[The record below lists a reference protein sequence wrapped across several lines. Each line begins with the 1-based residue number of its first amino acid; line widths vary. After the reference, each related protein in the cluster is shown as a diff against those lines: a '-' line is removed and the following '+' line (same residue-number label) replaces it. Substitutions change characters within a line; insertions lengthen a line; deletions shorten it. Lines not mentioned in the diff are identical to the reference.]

1 MSLRSMFLGV
11 LRLRVAAVCV
21 LAVAGGAIW
30 HSATSQARRT
40 VAHAAFAQNCPEHFP
55 ATRNRK
61 NPLALPKAPGSDPL
75 HGAKFFVPGPFEGNA
90 ARSIAQ
96 LVGLNPDGLSNTESW
111 ATFHQSLVSGR
122 LHSRLAHN
130 PGLARTVSLLSK
142 IASQP
147 QSQRISS
154 VSAGGSP
161 AGIFAQ
167 TEKIFCSVLPAD
179 PGTIPI
185 FTTYFLH
192 STLGGSPT
200 AGQVRGYMPLFEQR
214 VNAMAA
220 AIDRRPA
227 VIFAEIDGIGSTRA
241 IAKDGAL
248 PAWEAALRYEVKR
261 LSALPHAV
269 VYIEGGYSDSNS
281 VGYTTKVL
289 KAIGINRIR
298 GFFTNDTHNNWTIDE
313 DRWASAVARRVGHTH
328 FVVDTASNGRGPAL
342 NPHPETQGVENLCN
356 PPGRG
361 LGIRDTTNTGVPFA
375 DGYMWEHTPGASAGC
390 SPGAPTNG
398 TFWPAYAEGLAA
410 RADNQLGPGSPRKA
424 Y

>member
-1 MSLRSMFLGV
+1 V
-11 LRLRVAAVCV
+11 CAAA
-21 LAVAGGAIW
+21 LAGLALW
-30 HSATSQARRT
+30 HSAAGQARRT
-40 VAHAAFAQNCPEHFP
+40 TAHAAFAQSCRERFSAWRDP
-55 ATRNRK
+55 K
-61 NPLALPKAPGSDPL
+61 NPLMLHRAPGSDPL

-90 ARSIAQ
+90 ARAIAQ
-96 LVGLNPDGLSNTESW
+96 LVGLNPDRLSRTESW
-111 ATFHQSLVSGR
+111 ARFHRSLVSGR
-122 LHSRLAHN
+122 LHSRLARN
-130 PGLARTVSLLSK
+130 PGLARKVALLSK

-161 AGIFAQ
+161 AGIFDQ
-167 TEKIFCSVLPAD
+167 TEKIFCSVLRAD

-200 AGQVRGYMPLFEQR
+200 PGQVRGYMPLFQQR

-227 VIFAEIDGIGSTRA
+227 LIFVELDALGSSAA
-241 IAKDGAL
+241 IAKSGAL
-248 PAWEAALRYEVKR
+248 PAWEQALHYEISK
-261 LSALPHAV
+261 LGSLPHTV
-269 VYIEGGYSDSNS
+269 VYLEGGYSDSNS
-281 VGYTTKVL
+281 VAYTVRAL
-289 KAIGINRIR
+289 NAIGIHGIR
-298 GFFTNDTHNNWTIDE
+298 GFFTNDTHNNWTSDE
-313 DRWASAVARRVGHTH
+313 DRWASAIARQVGHTH
-328 FVVDTASNGRGPAL
+328 FIVNTASNGRGPKLTA
-342 NPHPETQGVENLCN
+342 HPATQGNQDLCN

-361 LGIRDTTNTGVPFA
+361 LGIRFTTRTGVPSA
-375 DGYMWEHTPGASAGC
+375 DAYMWEHTPGASAGC

-410 RADNQLGPGSPRKA
+410 RADNDLGPHSPREP